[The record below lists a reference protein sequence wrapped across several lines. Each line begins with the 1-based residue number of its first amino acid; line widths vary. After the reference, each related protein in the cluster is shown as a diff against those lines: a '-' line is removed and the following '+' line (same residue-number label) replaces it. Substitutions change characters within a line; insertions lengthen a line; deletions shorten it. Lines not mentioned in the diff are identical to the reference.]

1 MIRRT
6 FTSLVVLG
14 MLTASLSDGVR
25 AAAASAEATAP
36 AKGAGAPTVRLTTT
50 LGDID
55 IALYPERA
63 PLTVANFLRL
73 VDDGFYDGL
82 IFHRVIANFMIQAG
96 GYDAQMNYREPP
108 ATVAN
113 ESFNGQRNRKYR
125 VAMARQSHPDSADA
139 QFFINVNNNS
149 HLDARPGEPGYSV
162 FGEVVAGHDVVEEIE
177 LADTVNFDAGDG
189 VRMAG
194 VPETPIVI
202 TRAIRLP

>member
-6 FTSLVVLG
+6 FTTLVVLG
-14 MLTASLSDGVR
+14 MLTASLSEGVR
-25 AAAASAEATAP
+25 AAEAAGP

-96 GYDAQMNYREPP
+96 GYDAKMNYREPP
-108 ATVAN
+108 ATVPN

-149 HLDARPGEPGYSV
+149 HLDARPGEPGYTV

-177 LADTVNFDAGDG
+177 LADTVNYDAGDG

-202 TRAIRLP
+202 TRAVRLP